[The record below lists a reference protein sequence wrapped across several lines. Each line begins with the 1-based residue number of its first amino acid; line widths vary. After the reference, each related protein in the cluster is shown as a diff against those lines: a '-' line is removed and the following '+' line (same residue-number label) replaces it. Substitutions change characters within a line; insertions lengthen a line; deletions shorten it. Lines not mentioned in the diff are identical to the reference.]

1 MSRAEVTIIV
11 PVYNASDTIEKCVQ
25 SILLQSFTNFELLL
39 INDGSKDHSLSVLEK
54 LEQKDT
60 RIRIVNQ
67 ENRGVAKTR
76 NLGIQL
82 ASADYIMFIDNDDFI
97 ETDYIETFYNEI
109 VKEKLDVVIGG
120 YKRINSES
128 KILHEEVLRDTEWS
142 KYIIVAPWARIYRRD
157 FLLEKNIQ
165 FFDYGIGED
174 VVFNLL
180 AYSKTK
186 NVGIIPYVGYYWFYN
201 AKSVSNT
208 SQKGLSKDLHLKVV
222 LEEISANC
230 GDSDKE
236 LLEYYLYRYLVWY
249 MLFSGRKATKA
260 EFLRHFYENKTFL
273 DQRFAYKNHLFSSKI
288 NGESLRNRVI
298 VATFYAIER
307 LQLLSLFAR
316 LYCLG

>member
-1 MSRAEVTIIV
+1 MSHPEVTIVV
-11 PVYNASDTIEKCVQ
+11 PVYNAANTIEKCVQ
-25 SILLQSFTNFELLL
+25 SILVQSFSNFEVLL
-39 INDGSKDHSLSVLEK
+39 INDGSKDRSLAILEK
-54 LEQKDT
+54 LKNSDV
-60 RIRIVNQ
+60 RIRIVDQ
-67 ENRGVAKTR
+67 ENMGVAKTR

-82 ASADYIMFIDNDDFI
+82 ASSEYIMFIDNDDFI
-97 ETDYIETFYNEI
+97 EKDYIETFYNEI
-109 VKEKLDVVIGG
+109 TKQRLDIVIGG
-120 YKRINSES
+120 YKRINSENT
-128 KILHEEVLRDTEWS
+128 ILHEEVVGDTEWS

-157 FLLEKNIQ
+157 FLLEKQIQ

-222 LEEISANC
+222 LEEIIANC

-249 MLFSGRKATKA
+249 LLFSGRKATKA
-260 EFLRHFYENKTFL
+260 EFLRHFYENKIFL
-273 DQRFAYKNHLFSSKI
+273 DQRFIYKNHLFSSKI
-288 NGESLRNRVI
+288 NGESLRNRFI
-298 VATFYAIER
+298 VTAFYAIER
-307 LQLLSLFAR
+307 LGLMPLFAR

>member
-1 MSRAEVTIIV
+1 MLNPEVTIII
-11 PVYNASDTIEKCVQ
+11 PVYNAEKSIEKCVQ
-25 SILLQSFTNFELLL
+25 SILVQSFSNFEILL
-39 INDGSKDHSLSVLEK
+39 INDGSKDQSLAVLEK
-54 LEQKDT
+54 LKNSDA
-60 RIRIVNQ
+60 RIRIVDQ
-67 ENRGVAKTR
+67 ENMGVAKTR

-82 ASADYIMFIDNDDFI
+82 ASSECIMFIDNDDFI
-97 ETDYIETFYNEI
+97 EKDYIETFYNEI
-109 VKEKLDVVIGG
+109 TKQRLDIVIGG
-120 YKRINSES
+120 YKRINSENT
-128 KILHEEVLRDTEWS
+128 ILHEEVVGNTEWS

-157 FLLEKNIQ
+157 FLLEKQIQ

-186 NVGIIPYVGYYWFYN
+186 NVGLIPYVGYYWFYN

-222 LEEISANC
+222 LEEIITNC

-249 MLFSGRKATKA
+249 LLFSGRKATKA
-260 EFLRHFYENKTFL
+260 EFLRHFYETKTFL
-273 DQRFAYKNHLFSSKI
+273 DQHFEYKNHLFSSKI

-298 VATFYAIER
+298 VAAFYAIER
-307 LQLLSLFAR
+307 FGLMPLFAR